1 MCLFKEVLALKRF
14 SGMCH
19 TLCSLYGSLSRVL
32 EALSMF
38 LPQKNILFDRYS
50 PRGPSVQLQT
60 AGGGKTFSTSLMGTL
75 EQQLLG
81 VLALVDFQLLMFPK
95 GLLTTFET
103 ACILF
108 FVFTCL
114 RLMFLQVLFCVEFLI
129 TAASCTKGFS
139 WV

>member
-1 MCLFKEVLALKRF
+1 MR
-14 SGMCH
+14 H

-50 PRGPSVQLQT
+50 PRGPSVRLQT
-60 AGGGKTFSTSLMGTL
+60 AGGGKMFSTSLMGTL

-114 RLMFLQVLFCVEFLI
+114 RSICFFKFYFMSNF
-129 TAASCTKGFS
+129 
-139 WV
+139 